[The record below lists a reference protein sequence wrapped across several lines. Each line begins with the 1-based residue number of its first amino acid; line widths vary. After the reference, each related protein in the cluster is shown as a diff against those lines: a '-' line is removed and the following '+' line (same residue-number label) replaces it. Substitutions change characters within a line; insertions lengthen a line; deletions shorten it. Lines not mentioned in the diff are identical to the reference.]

1 MRCLHSTTCFILILY
16 SNTKHIQDYNHFYK
30 KLHSIMKNSSV
41 FLLVICVFS
50 FVFCAS
56 FFKQED
62 PLQASIKRGKVVYEA
77 NCASC
82 HMEKGEGIEGVFPPL
97 AKSDYLMADKK
108 RSIKQVLLG
117 AKGKMVVNGI
127 TYEGEMPAS
136 GLIDKET
143 ADVLNYIRNSWGN
156 KGKIVTDIEVKAE
169 RK

>member
-1 MRCLHSTTCFILILY
+1 MACFLLILY
-16 SNTKHIQDYNHFYK
+16 GNYSTHLKFNHFYK
-30 KLHSIMKNSSV
+30 KLHSIMKNSTV
-41 FLLVICVFS
+41 FLSLICVFS
-50 FVFCAS
+50 FIFCAS

-62 PLQASIKRGKVVYEA
+62 PLQASIKRGKIVYEA

-108 RSIKQVLLG
+108 RSIKQVLNG
-117 AKGKMVVNGI
+117 AKGKMTVNGI
-127 TYEGEMPAS
+127 MYEGEMPAS
-136 GLIDKET
+136 GLADKEA

-156 KGKIVTDIEVKAE
+156 KGKIVTDLEVKAE